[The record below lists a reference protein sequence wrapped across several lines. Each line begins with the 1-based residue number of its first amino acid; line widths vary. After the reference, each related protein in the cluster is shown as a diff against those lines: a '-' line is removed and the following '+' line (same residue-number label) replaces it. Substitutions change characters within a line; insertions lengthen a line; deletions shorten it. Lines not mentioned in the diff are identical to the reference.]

1 LQNISYFVAL
11 LSDRLDRLEKVV
23 VGDDIEAIREMIFL
37 ERAAF
42 HSLQHF
48 LDDESS
54 SFPNE
59 EIEPLLNRLTQVAD
73 LTERKMSEMES
84 KLKQIQRS
92 NEKIRKFAAT
102 EKTEMFVSKSV

>member
-1 LQNISYFVAL
+1 MQNISYFVAL
-11 LSDRLDRLEKVV
+11 LSDRLHRLEKVV

-42 HSLQHF
+42 HSLKRF
-48 LDDESS
+48 LEDESITL
-54 SFPNE
+54 PKE
-59 EIEPLLNRLTQVAD
+59 EIEALQEKLTQVTD

-92 NEKIRKFAAT
+92 NEKIRKFAGI